1 MISQAM
7 QPKDKD
13 AVDRVPVS
21 RGRASSQGGG
31 WRRSLP
37 GGAGLDPLGIQESH
51 EEDEISPDLR
61 SPDRRSHKAQAH
73 GSVDSHGRS
82 SQPRGS
88 TAWVDD
94 CDDNGGRE
102 GEHCHLTHDHH
113 HRVAEVLDAEFLH
126 GDGFK
131 TPLSPAQERRS
142 LTMLLAR
149 LLTTTDAAYYAVG
162 GALRPMRLLWPHLY

>member
-1 MISQAM
+1 M
-7 QPKDKD
+7 
-13 AVDRVPVS
+13 
-21 RGRASSQGGG
+21 
-31 WRRSLP
+31 
-37 GGAGLDPLGIQESH
+37 
-51 EEDEISPDLR
+51 
-61 SPDRRSHKAQAH
+61 
-73 GSVDSHGRS
+73 DSHSRS
-82 SQPRGS
+82 SQISGQISGS

-94 CDDNGGRE
+94 DESNGGRE

-131 TPLSPAQERRS
+131 TPLSPAQEGRS

>member
-1 MISQAM
+1 MFSQAM

-102 GEHCHLTHDHH
+102 GEQHCHLTHDHH

-131 TPLSPAQERRS
+131 TPLSPAQAATVGARGCNRRC
-142 LTMLLAR
+142 
-149 LLTTTDAAYYAVG
+149 
-162 GALRPMRLLWPHLY
+162 